1 MKNLFLV
8 FAILSTCFIKAQSDI
23 EDNDND
29 QSQLNNSATS
39 VVFSGA
45 PNVEVFKLKCEQPLY
60 PEFPLGVKAFKLL
73 FEEKVLNV
81 ADNGRYAVNGPFV
94 FTFDVDKNGK
104 MQNFEMKPMVSN
116 AKFLYKDLK
125 EAFYRLKQ
133 EWKPATCDGQTVDSK
148 IRLKVNFRTDSF
160 DF

>member
-1 MKNLFLV
+1 MV
-8 FAILSTCFIKAQSDI
+8 FAILSTCFLKAQSDV

-29 QSQLNNSATS
+29 QSQLNYSQTTVA
-39 VVFSGA
+39 FSLA
-45 PNVEVFKLKCEQPLY
+45 PNVEVFKLKCEQPTY
-60 PEFPLGVKAFKLL
+60 PEFSLGPKSFKLL

-81 ADNGRYAVNGPFV
+81 ADNGRYAVNGPFT
-94 FTFDVDKNGK
+94 FTFNVDKNGK

-116 AKFLYKDLK
+116 AKFLYQDLK
-125 EAFYRLKQ
+125 TAFKRLKGD
-133 EWKPATCDGQTVDSK
+133 WKPATCDGQPVDSK